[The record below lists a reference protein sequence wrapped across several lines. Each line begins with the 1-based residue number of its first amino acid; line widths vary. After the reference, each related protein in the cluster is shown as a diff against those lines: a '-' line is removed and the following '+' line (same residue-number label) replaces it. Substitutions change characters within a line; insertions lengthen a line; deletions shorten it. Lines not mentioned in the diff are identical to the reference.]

1 MNEHEQQRREEK
13 EYESVS
19 EQSDQIL
26 LYMQDRFQELMSE
39 NRMDDAIAVG
49 DEFLEWI
56 KQDPDEVFLYYNE
69 KELKQEYVDKKK
81 RSA

>member
-1 MNEHEQQRREEK
+1 MTPDQEQRQQEK

-39 NRMDDAIAVG
+39 NRMDDAIALG
-49 DEFLEWI
+49 DEYIEWI
-56 KQDPDEVFLYYNE
+56 GQYPDEVFLYYNE
-69 KELKQEYVDKKK
+69 KELKQDYEARKL
-81 RSA
+81 

>member
-1 MNEHEQQRREEK
+1 MTPDQEQRQQEK

-39 NRMDDAIAVG
+39 NRMDDAIALG
-49 DEFLEWI
+49 DEYIEWI
-56 KQDPDEVFLYYNE
+56 GQYPDEVFLYYNE
-69 KELKQEYVDKKK
+69 KELKQDYQERKSK
-81 RSA
+81 

>member
-1 MNEHEQQRREEK
+1 MTPDEEQILHEK

-26 LYMQDRFQELMSE
+26 LHMQDRFQHLMEE
-39 NRMDDAIAVG
+39 NRMDDAIAIG
-49 DEFLEWI
+49 DEFIEWI
-56 KQDPDEVFLYYNE
+56 GQYPDEVFLYYNE
-69 KELKQEYVDKKK
+69 KELQQDYETK

>member
-1 MNEHEQQRREEK
+1 MTPDEEQRQQEK

-39 NRMDDAIAVG
+39 NRMDDAIAIG
-49 DEFLEWI
+49 DEYLEWI
-56 KQDPDEVFLYYNE
+56 GQYPDEVFLYYNE
-69 KELKQEYVDKKK
+69 RELQQDYEAK

>member
-56 KQDPDEVFLYYNE
+56 RQDPDEVFLYYNE

>member
-1 MNEHEQQRREEK
+1 MNEHELQRQQER

-26 LYMQDRFQELMSE
+26 LYMQDRFQHLMEE
-39 NRMDDAIAVG
+39 NQMDNAIAIG

-56 KQDPDEVFLYYNE
+56 GQYPDEVFLYYNE
-69 KELKQEYVDKKK
+69 HELLQDYNSKKT
-81 RSA
+81 S

>member
-1 MNEHEQQRREEK
+1 MTPDEEQIQQEK

-26 LYMQDRFQELMSE
+26 LYMQDRFQELME
-39 NRMDDAIAVG
+39 QNQMDNAIALG
-49 DEFLEWI
+49 DEFFEWI
-56 KQDPDEVFLYYNE
+56 RQDPDEVFLYYNE
-69 KELKQEYVDKKK
+69 KELQQDYETK